1 MLLRALTFVS
11 GVAGAA
17 LPEKAIDI
25 GKQSMLVGYE
35 NPEDLEP
42 EEWYVEAVRYGSVLL
57 AVAAL
62 IAPFL
67 PTPGKGGKGGG
78 VDDDEA
84 ADGPVVEVIESS
96 D

>member
-1 MLLRALTFVS
+1 MLLRAITFVS

-17 LPEKAIDI
+17 LPEKSIEI
-25 GKQSMLVGYE
+25 GARSMLVGYE

-42 EEWYVEAVRYGSVLL
+42 EDWYVDAVRYASVLL

-67 PTPGKGGKGGG
+67 PTPSEGS
-78 VDDDEA
+78 DDEDA
-84 ADGPVVEVIESS
+84 AAEAGPVVDVIESS

>member
-1 MLLRALTFVS
+1 MLPRAITFVA

-17 LPEKAIDI
+17 LPEKSIEI
-25 GKQSMLVGYE
+25 GKRSMLVGYE
-35 NPEDLEP
+35 NPETLEP
-42 EEWYVEAVRYGSVLL
+42 EDWYVDAVRYASVLL

-67 PTPGKGGKGGG
+67 PTPSEGS
-78 VDDDEA
+78 DDDAAEA
-84 ADGPVVEVIESS
+84 GPVVEVIESS

>member
-1 MLLRALTFVS
+1 MLLRAITFVA

-17 LPEKAIDI
+17 LPEKSIEI

-35 NPEDLEP
+35 NPEDLVAED
-42 EEWYVEAVRYGSVLL
+42 WYVEAVRYTSILL

-67 PTPGKGGKGGG
+67 PTPGSGEE
-78 VDDDEA
+78 VDDAVAE
-84 ADGPVVEVIESS
+84 DGPVVDVIESS

>member
-1 MLLRALTFVS
+1 MLLRAITFVS

-17 LPEKAIDI
+17 LPEKSIEI
-25 GKQSMLVGYE
+25 GKRSMLVGYE

-42 EEWYVEAVRYGSVLL
+42 EDWYVEAVRYTSILL

-67 PTPGKGGKGGG
+67 PTPSEGSEE
-78 VDDDEA
+78 VDDAVAD
-84 ADGPVVEVIESS
+84 DGPVVDVIESS
-96 D
+96 DE

>member
-1 MLLRALTFVS
+1 MLLRALTFVT

-35 NPEDLEP
+35 NPEDLVAED
-42 EEWYVEAVRYGSVLL
+42 WYVDAVRYGSVLL

-67 PTPGKGGKGGG
+67 PTPSEGG
-78 VDDDEA
+78 DAAEEA
-84 ADGPVVEVIESS
+84 ADDGPVVDVIESS

>member
-1 MLLRALTFVS
+1 MLLRAITFVA

-17 LPEKAIDI
+17 LPEKSIEI

-35 NPEDLEP
+35 NPEDLVAED
-42 EEWYVEAVRYGSVLL
+42 WYVEAVRYTSILL

-67 PTPGKGGKGGG
+67 PTPSEGGED
-78 VDDDEA
+78 VDDAVAE
-84 ADGPVVEVIESS
+84 DGPVVEVIESS

>member
-1 MLLRALTFVS
+1 MLPRALTFVI

-17 LPEKAIDI
+17 APEKLLDVSAR
-25 GKQSMLVGYE
+25 SMLAGYE
-35 NPEDLEP
+35 NPEALEP
-42 EEWYVEAVRYGSVLL
+42 KDWYVDATGYAGLLL

-67 PTPGKGGKGGG
+67 PTPST
-78 VDDDEA
+78 DEET
-84 ADGPVVEVIESS
+84 ADEEAGPVVEVIESS

>member
-1 MLLRALTFVS
+1 MFLRAFTFVA

-17 LPEKAIDI
+17 LPEKSIDI
-25 GKQSMLVGYE
+25 GKRSMLVGYE

-42 EEWYVEAVRYGSVLL
+42 EDWYVEAVRYTSILL

-62 IAPFL
+62 IAPYL
-67 PTPGKGGKGGG
+67 PTPDKGG
-78 VDDDEA
+78 DEKSA
-84 ADGPVVEVIESS
+84 EVEAGPVVDVIESS